1 MFLGCWDMDFLIYII
16 RKLLE
21 NIVGY
26 IISIITLFMVIMVT
40 G

>member
-1 MFLGCWDMDFLIYII
+1 MFLGCWDMDFDIHHKKII
-16 RKLLE
+16 E

-26 IISIITLFMVIMVT
+26 IISIIILFMVIMVT